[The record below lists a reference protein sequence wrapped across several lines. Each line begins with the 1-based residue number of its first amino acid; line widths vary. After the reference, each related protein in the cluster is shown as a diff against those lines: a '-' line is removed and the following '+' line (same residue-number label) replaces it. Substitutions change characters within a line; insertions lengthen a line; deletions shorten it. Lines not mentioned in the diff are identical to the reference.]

1 MAACR
6 RMGGVLGSWTSGNK
20 VSASEG
26 SKQVN
31 QRHAAQYSRSL
42 SHPLHFR
49 HSTPRIQRL
58 STAAYFS

>member
-1 MAACR
+1 
-6 RMGGVLGSWTSGNK
+6 MGGVLGSWRSGKK

-31 QRHAAQYSRSL
+31 QRHAAQYGRSL

-58 STAAYFS
+58 LPRR